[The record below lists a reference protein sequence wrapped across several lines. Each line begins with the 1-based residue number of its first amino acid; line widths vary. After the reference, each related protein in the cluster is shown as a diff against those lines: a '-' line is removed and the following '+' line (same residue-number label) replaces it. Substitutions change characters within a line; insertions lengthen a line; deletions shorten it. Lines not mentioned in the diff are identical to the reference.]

1 MTDLYVTLLEKGSIF
16 VVSSPRNLYTY
27 IKLRYIYYIRGVYS
41 LKSDCLVLP
50 LTLCFMGSRQKDHS

>member
-27 IKLRYIYYIRGVYS
+27 IKLRYIYYIRSVYS

-50 LTLCFMGSRQKDHS
+50 